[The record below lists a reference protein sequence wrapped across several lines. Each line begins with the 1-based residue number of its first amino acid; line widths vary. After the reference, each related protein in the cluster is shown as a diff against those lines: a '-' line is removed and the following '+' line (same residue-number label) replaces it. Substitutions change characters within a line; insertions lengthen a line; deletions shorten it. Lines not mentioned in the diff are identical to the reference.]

1 MSKRPS
7 QLSKPKTI
15 FQNKYIKLY
24 SVIADFD
31 DGKREYFISDRGE
44 RCGVIIINNQ
54 SILLVRQYRYLI
66 NDLSWEIPGGGV
78 GKRENPETAAR
89 REAMEEAGVECGALE
104 PFFSY
109 QQGVDTTFNP
119 THLFVTK
126 NSTVS
131 EGLFNSETDKRQWF
145 KFSVALDMVI
155 DGTIKD
161 SMTILAILLYKTRN
175 FGNS

>member
-1 MSKRPS
+1 MSKRPR
-7 QLSKPKTI
+7 QVSKPKTI
-15 FQNKYIKLY
+15 FKNKYINLY
-24 SVIADFD
+24 SIIANFD
-31 DGKREYFISDRGE
+31 EGKREYFVSDRGE

-78 GKRENPETAAR
+78 GENEDPLTAGR
-89 REAMEEAGVECGALE
+89 REVFEEAGIECTALE
-104 PFFSY
+104 PFFLY

-126 NSTVS
+126 KFTVK
-131 EGLFNSETDKRQWF
+131 EGIFNSETDKRQWF
-145 KFSVALDMVI
+145 KVSAALDMVI

-161 SMTILAILLYKTRN
+161 SMTILAILLYKIRN
-175 FGNS
+175 IDNY